1 MPSARPSTVFVDTSA
16 YIALARLDDERHNEA
31 VIILNALQR
40 QRVRLCTTNFVVAE
54 THAMMLRYL
63 GRAVAWRFVQEL
75 DKSRVTTTAR
85 VELADEAGAR
95 VILGRYADKDYSLTD
110 ALSFSVMG
118 RLGITHAFAFD
129 KHFAQYGIMILPT
142 SPG

>member
-1 MPSARPSTVFVDTSA
+1 MVFVDTSA

-75 DKSRVTTTAR
+75 DKSRVTTTVR

-95 VILGRYADKDYSLTD
+95 GDFRAPCRQGLFSDGCAFVFRDEASRASRMPSLSISILRS
-110 ALSFSVMG
+110 SV
-118 RLGITHAFAFD
+118 
-129 KHFAQYGIMILPT
+129 
-142 SPG
+142 S